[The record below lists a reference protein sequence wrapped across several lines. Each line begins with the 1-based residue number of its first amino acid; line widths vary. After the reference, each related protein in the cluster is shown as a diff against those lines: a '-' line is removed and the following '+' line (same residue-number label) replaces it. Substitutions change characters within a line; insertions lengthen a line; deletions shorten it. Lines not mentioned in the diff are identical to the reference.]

1 MRLSISQQRQLD
13 ILVKELRLKVEAMKN
28 DAYMMSPDTRSIL
41 ITLGDT
47 LLLVEQKLNWYMI
60 FLFLL
65 IIIIV
70 CTYPVIKDIRNYG

>member
-47 LLLVEQKLNWYMI
+47 LLLVEQKLN
-60 FLFLL
+60 
-65 IIIIV
+65 
-70 CTYPVIKDIRNYG
+70 